1 MRLKMRG
8 SLKVI
13 PLIVMG
19 IVIASCSS
27 GPSATGTTTT
37 SGPAPTGPLQT
48 VNVAV
53 PGFNYTQDAFYVAD
67 ANGYFAAQ
75 GIKLHIDAVGSNL
88 VTAIESGQDDLAYIG
103 TGLALSIVHNG
114 KPVSIIYN
122 ALGGGAGAV
131 LAAHPGITSVSQCK
145 SFATL
150 APGSAAY
157 GWAVEYA
164 KSVGQQTPNIIPVS
178 TQASIVAA
186 VVGGE
191 ADCGLNDYSSWA
203 PALSQ
208 KQVVILS
215 NTTIV
220 KDRPKFIPPTFP
232 EAAIFGLKTYLT
244 SHTALT
250 VKFLTAYQKAIT
262 NVVQKG
268 NATQIAGL
276 LQTSQAAQGSYST
289 MPLATVATQVKN
301 ALSWYSPN
309 NGFIPKADWPQA
321 LTVFQAQGLTFVTG
335 PTYSYGSVV
344 DMSYYDK
351 ATGHA

>member
-8 SLKVI
+8 SLRLI
-13 PLIVMG
+13 PLIVIG
-19 IVIASCSS
+19 LVVASCSS
-27 GPSATGTTTT
+27 GGSATGSTTT
-37 SGPAPTGPLQT
+37 TGPLQT
-48 VNVAV
+48 VNVAI

-67 ANGYFAAQ
+67 AKGYFAAQ
-75 GIKLHIDAVGSNL
+75 GIALHVDAVGSNL
-88 VTAIESGQDDLAYIG
+88 VTAVESGQDDLAYIG

-157 GWAVEYA
+157 GWAVAYA
-164 KSVGQQTPNIIPVS
+164 KSVGQQNPNIIPVS

-191 ADCGLNDYSSWA
+191 ADCGTNDLSSWA
-203 PALSQ
+203 TSLSQ
-208 KQVVILS
+208 GKVVILT

-220 KDRPKFIPPTFP
+220 KDRPKFIPSTFP
-232 EAAIFGLKTYLT
+232 EAAIFGLKSYL
-244 SHTALT
+244 SPHKALV

-262 NVVQKG
+262 TVIQKG

-276 LQTSQAAQGSYST
+276 LQKSPAAQGSFAST
-289 MPLATVATQVKN
+289 PTATVVTQVKD

-309 NGFIPKADWPQA
+309 NGFIPKSDWPQA
-321 LTVFQAQGLTFVTG
+321 LTVFQTQGLSFVTG
-335 PTYSYGSVV
+335 PTYSYQSVV